1 MFDKAMAGKAAEN
14 LRLVREKRP
23 LVHSITN
30 DVVMNFTANALLASG
45 ASPVMAYAQED
56 VEEMVSLADALVLNI
71 GTLTP
76 ARLDAMEKAGKK
88 ANALRIPVALDPVG
102 AGATSLRTL
111 SAKRLIQEILVR
123 VIRGNASEILS
134 LVDGGAGT
142 KGVDSIHRVDQA
154 VGAAA
159 GLAKERG
166 VTLAVTGKVDVVT
179 EGIRMLRIYNGH
191 PMMGYVTG
199 AGCVATAMV
208 ATFLAVDSDPVEAA
222 ATALS
227 YFGLAGEKAAQG
239 AGGPGTFQFRLL
251 DALYSISEDEL
262 RQGAKIEK
270 VLL

>member
-45 ASPVMAYAQED
+45 ASPVMAYAQEE

-111 SAKRLIQEILVR
+111 SAKRLMEEILVR

-134 LVDGGAGT
+134 LVRDGSGT
-142 KGVDSIHRVDQA
+142 RGVESIHQVDQA
-154 VGAAA
+154 VDAAV

-166 VTLAVTGKVDVVT
+166 LTVAVTGKVDVVT
-179 EGIRMLRIYNGH
+179 DGLRNLKIYNGH
-191 PMMGYVTG
+191 SMMGYVTG

-208 ATFLAVDSDPVEAA
+208 AAFLAVDSDPVEAA

-227 YFGLAGEKAAQG
+227 YFGLAGERASEG
-239 AGGPGTFQFRLL
+239 PGGPGTFQVRLL
-251 DALYSISEDEL
+251 DALYSISEEDL
-262 RQGAKIEK
+262 RRGVKIESGR
-270 VLL
+270 L